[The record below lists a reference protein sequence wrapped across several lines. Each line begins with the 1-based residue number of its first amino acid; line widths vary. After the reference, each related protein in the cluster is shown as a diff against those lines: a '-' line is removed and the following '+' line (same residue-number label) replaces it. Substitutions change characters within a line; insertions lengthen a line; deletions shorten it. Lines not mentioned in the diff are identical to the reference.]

1 MRETALA
8 LLDAA
13 PAANMAAS
21 ERSRHISQMLDSLER
36 QPDWAQPILEQ
47 RSAALSAS
55 HERLRGVIGRRA
67 PLTIDAKPP
76 DIIGCYTLVPAG
88 G

>member
-1 MRETALA
+1 
-8 LLDAA
+8 
-13 PAANMAAS
+13 
-21 ERSRHISQMLDSLER
+21 MLDLLER

-55 HERLRGVIGRRA
+55 NERLRGVIGRRA

-76 DIIGCYTLVPAG
+76 DIIGCYVLVPAG